1 MERTLRTVVG
11 LAAGIAGFML
21 SGCQPAPP
29 PATETVPIPATQVL
43 PTLEPLPRWWLVAT
57 PTSQSPLEVSVTPD
71 IPYTSEELL
80 DVYSP
85 VAVGDWPVAIV
96 FHGGGDGKWAVG
108 DLARAIAEQGA
119 VVFAPTWRGSAPS
132 PSSRIGDGAEDAAC
146 AIRFARARA
155 AKYGGDA
162 RRVVVAGHS
171 AGGMIG
177 ALMMLAG
184 DEFHGDCLVQQ
195 GSALPDAFV
204 GIDGGYDPIPFFSD
218 EVLKANPAECL
229 KIDPFAYL
237 DHPPV
242 RDELVFELFV
252 GSYATSQQES
262 QALRDALEAAGYSV
276 SLTQIPGVDHNDME
290 RPQPETV
297 NAIAELLHWYW

>member
-1 MERTLRTVVG
+1 M
-11 LAAGIAGFML
+11 
-21 SGCQPAPP
+21 SPAY
-29 PATETVPIPATQVL
+29 PARETIPIPATQAL

-57 PTSQSPLEVSVTPD
+57 PTSQSPLKISVTTD
-71 IPYTSEELL
+71 IPYTSEEML
-80 DVYSP
+80 DVYRP
-85 VAVGDWPVAIV
+85 DAAGDWPVAV
-96 FHGGGDGKWAVG
+96 LFHGGGDAKWSVG
-108 DLARAIAEQGA
+108 ELAQAIAEQGA
-119 VVFAPTWRGSAPS
+119 VVFAPTWHAGSPS
-132 PSSRIGDGAEDAAC
+132 PSERIGVGAEDAAC
-146 AIRFARARA
+146 AVRFARDRA
-155 AKYGGDA
+155 AEYGGDI
-162 RRVVVAGHS
+162 RRVVVVGHS

-184 DEFHGDCLVQQ
+184 DEFHGDCLVQH

-204 GIDGGYDPIPFFSD
+204 GIDGGYDLIPFFSD
-218 EVLKANPAECL
+218 EVLKANPADCL
-229 KIDPFAYL
+229 KIGPFAYL

-242 RDELVFELFV
+242 RDDLVLELFV

-297 NAIAELLHWYW
+297 NATAELLHWYW